1 MTAQEEVLGLDR
13 LGRTEQ
19 QHDPAQG
26 VFDQAQ
32 CNLEEGDHAFIVP
45 QRSALS
51 PPREHGRGGRHFCGG
66 QGDSLWLSFPLL
78 QENSLVGGLQGRSA
92 QGRRI
97 RTRTVGSID
106 RGVAL
111 NRALWVLA
119 EEMKKLKA

>member
-1 MTAQEEVLGLDR
+1 M
-13 LGRTEQ
+13 
-19 QHDPAQG
+19 
-26 VFDQAQ
+26 
-32 CNLEEGDHAFIVP
+32 P